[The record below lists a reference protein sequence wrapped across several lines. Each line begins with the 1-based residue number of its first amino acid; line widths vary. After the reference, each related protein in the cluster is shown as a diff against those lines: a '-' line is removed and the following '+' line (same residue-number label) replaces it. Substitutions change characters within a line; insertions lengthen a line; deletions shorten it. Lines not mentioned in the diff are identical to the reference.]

1 MISRKI
7 IENVYFVPG
16 LTNIGIINAPA
27 EDKNNIILIDSGINQ
42 KAIKIVIDELDEMF
56 KNYNLMTVINTHGHA
71 DHIGGNN
78 FLQKNYDTKV
88 FIPQK
93 EIGNSANRYSSVNL
107 IWGASAIPELKH
119 YYSLEETFTPN
130 EFISVEDEISLSPTT
145 NISFIDLQGHS
156 PEQLGIF
163 YKDDD
168 DKTVLFTADSYL
180 GIDELK
186 KIKISYQEATLT
198 ALNTMKKLKKFDADF
213 FVQSHGI
220 VPQTRE
226 DFLKTLD
233 ANIASIENLI
243 DFLKSKLA
251 KEKLTTEILVAET
264 LSKFEITSKPIS
276 FALIYATVKSLL
288 SELYEYDEIGME
300 ISNNRLFWCKD

>member
-1 MISRKI
+1 MISQKI
-7 IENVYFVPG
+7 IENVYVVSGF
-16 LTNIGIINAPA
+16 TNIGIINAPS

-42 KAIKIVIDELDEMF
+42 KAMQIVIEELDKIF
-56 KNYNLMTVINTHGHA
+56 KNYNLTTVINTHGHA

-78 FLQKNYDTKV
+78 FLQKKYNTKV
-88 FIPQK
+88 LIPQK
-93 EIGNSANRYSSVNL
+93 EIGNAANRYASVNL
-107 IWGASAIPELKH
+107 IWGGSAIPELKH

-130 EFISVEDEISLSPTT
+130 EFISTEDKIPLSPTK

-168 DKTVLFTADSYL
+168 GKTVLFTADSYL

-198 ALNTMKKLKKFDADF
+198 ALNTMKRLRKFNADF

-220 VPQTRE
+220 IPETRE

-243 DFLKSKLA
+243 DFLKSKLT
-251 KEKLTTEILVAET
+251 KENLTTEVLVAET
-264 LSKFEITSKPIS
+264 LSKFEIISKPIN
-276 FALIYATVKSLL
+276 FALIFATVKSLL